1 MLEFRLDTE
10 RDDNQNICMPI
21 VDKISDVITSFWT
34 TGLPLILE
42 LDSFTAET
50 IGCIDGMSSP
60 AIYGPSQ
67 YYIENFLPHEKTVN
81 LF

>member
-21 VDKISDVITSFWT
+21 VDNISDVITSFWT

-42 LDSFTAET
+42 LDSFISET
-50 IGCIDGMSSP
+50 ILTVCPVQQFM
-60 AIYGPSQ
+60 GP
-67 YYIENFLPHEKTVN
+67 VN
-81 LF
+81 TK

>member
-1 MLEFRLDTE
+1 
-10 RDDNQNICMPI
+10 MPI
-21 VDKISDVITSFWT
+21 VDKISDMITFCRT

-60 AIYGPSQ
+60 AIYGRSQ
-67 YYIENFLPHEKTVN
+67 YYVENFLPIEKT
-81 LF
+81 LSTSSSTLLE